1 MMIDVEEEIGLRDA
15 DLPGL
20 PLILNPHA
28 VARASGRPA
37 MRIDYL
43 RYKTGTSCVVTLLPR
58 GDVADLHSV
67 VTVMAYTRDRYAEV
81 RTRPEWN
88 SPGVRFLNDA
98 CIALVPPAFDRDLN
112 LRKLAMPGGKL
123 LHRLGMPRHGE
134 ARVLR
139 YKPGRRLVLRL
150 EDGEGNAA
158 ALLKVYHPDAFA
170 PALAGAIRAAG
181 LGGAEILH
189 VDEGR
194 QAITTKWISGS
205 SLCPSAGVENAEGWF
220 FAGQA
225 LARVHSSSERAER
238 RITAESDFEKIEQH
252 LRDFTALQPDAA
264 ARAAHLLPTL
274 RRALAPVP
282 HAKSL
287 VHGDFSA
294 DQVIVTDTGA
304 HILDWDRSGQ
314 GDPGRDIGSFLARLD
329 VQLIDGLLDGASHRL
344 ASNAFLAGYG
354 TGIDRQPESSGA
366 HHLRALLTL
375 LGEGFRLRLDDWPTR
390 DAQIIS
396 RAEGLEARLR
406 LGDHRSEEKL
416 LKRALDPVEMAHEL
430 AACSADQSTDCPEVV
445 LLRHKPGRRALL
457 RYRLAQPEGQKKDVL
472 GKFSAK
478 GPDTRTAKLHGAL
491 RAAGLDGTQ
500 PHRVGIPQARGSLP
514 DLHMWFQDLVPGRPV
529 AEFLIPGAATTPA
542 RQAGAALAHLHAT
555 PPATERIWTM
565 TEEVKVLERALSSA
579 RARLPNHAMTLGTIS
594 DGLRQAALSLG
605 PAPTVGLHRDYYQDQ
620 ILIDGS
626 RSWIID
632 LDLYARGD
640 AAIDI
645 GNFLAHLDEL
655 GLRIHGDAS
664 VLDAHSKAFLAG
676 YHDIRPSPE
685 PGRLTL
691 LRRLSLARHIKL
703 SGEIAGR
710 GHTTLPLIEL
720 CRSYLA

>member
-1 MMIDVEEEIGLRDA
+1 MR
-15 DLPGL
+15 
-20 PLILNPHA
+20 
-28 VARASGRPA
+28 ARREWS
-37 MRIDYL
+37 
-43 RYKTGTSCVVTLLPR
+43 S
-58 GDVADLHSV
+58 
-67 VTVMAYTRDRYAEV
+67 
-81 RTRPEWN
+81 PE
-88 SPGVRFLNDA
+88 VRFLNDA

-112 LRKLAMPGGKL
+112 LRKFAAPGAKL
-123 LHRLGMPRHGE
+123 LRRLGLPRHGE

-150 EDGEGNAA
+150 EDKEGNAA
-158 ALLKVYHPDAFA
+158 ALLKIYHPDAFA
-170 PALAGAIRAAG
+170 PALAGAMRAAG

-205 SLCPSAGVENAEGWF
+205 SLCPSTGVENAESWF
-220 FAGQA
+220 LAGQA
-225 LARVHSSSERAER
+225 LARVHISSQHAEC
-238 RITAESDFEKIEQH
+238 RITAESDFEKTEQH
-252 LRDFTALQPDAA
+252 LRDIAALQPDAA
-264 ARAAHLLPTL
+264 ARAAHLLPSL
-274 RRALAPVP
+274 RRALAAVP
-282 HAKSL
+282 HTTSL

-294 DQVIVTDTGA
+294 DQVIVTATGA
-304 HILDWDRSGQ
+304 RILDWDRSGQ

-329 VQLIDGLLDGASHRL
+329 VQLIDGLLDGASHRI
-344 ASNAFLAGYG
+344 ASDAFLAGYAARM
-354 TGIDRQPESSGA
+354 DRQPKSSTA
-366 HHLRALLTL
+366 HHLRALLSL
-375 LGEGFRLRLDDWPTR
+375 LGEGFRLRLGKWPTR

-396 RAEGLEARLR
+396 RAESLEARLR
-406 LGDHRSEEKL
+406 LRDHRSEEKL

-430 AACSADQSTDCPEVV
+430 AACSADQSTDCPEIT
-445 LLRHKPGRRALL
+445 LLRHKPGRRALF

-472 GKFSAK
+472 GKFRPK

-514 DLHMWFQDLVPGRPV
+514 DLHMWFQDLAPGRPV
-529 AEFLIPGAATTPA
+529 AEFLFPGASTTPA

-555 PPATERIWTM
+555 PPATDRIWTM
-565 TEEVKVLERALSSA
+565 AEEVEVLERALSCA
-579 RARLPNHAMTLGTIS
+579 RARLPDHAMDLGTIS
-594 DGLRQAALSLG
+594 DGLRQGALSLE

-620 ILIDGS
+620 LLIDGS

-655 GLRIHGDAS
+655 GLRVHGDAS
-664 VLDAHSKAFLAG
+664 VLDAHSEAFLAG
-676 YHDIRPSPE
+676 YRDIRRCPE
-685 PGRLTL
+685 PERLTL
-691 LRRLSLARHIKL
+691 LRRLSLARHIQL
-703 SGEIAGR
+703 SGKIAGR

-720 CRSYLA
+720 CRSYLT